1 MPGRARWRGGGRA
14 RQRPGVLAGE
24 RWPCHLRCDAR
35 ACTRAHARALH
46 ERCMHSDTLH
56 ARTARTRRR
65 ALAASSA
72 LPCACTHACACASH
86 DALQCTAEKSN
97 GPAAG
102 SPLHAH
108 QCLEGCS
115 IHRTGSHRAKPPGQA
130 GGAALANAG
139 TGRRRLWRAARGPPG
154 TADRCMVMQ
163 MKF

>member
-86 DALQCTAEKSN
+86 DAL
-97 GPAAG
+97 
-102 SPLHAH
+102 HARPR
-108 QCLEGCS
+108 S
-115 IHRTGSHRAKPPGQA
+115 R
-130 GGAALANAG
+130 
-139 TGRRRLWRAARGPPG
+139 TGRRQGRPCTRTSVWRAVRSIAR
-154 TADRCMVMQ
+154 DRIAPSLRGKLAEQ
-163 MKF
+163 PSRTQELAGGGSGEPHAARRALQTGAW